1 MIGAG
6 CDSSRGVGDRSNKD
20 TRRRRLRFGPR
31 RSTLQG
37 VKAANFRFDADL
49 EELLPKSWRCSTGIY
64 WFAGPQSAKH
74 LIEALGIPHTEVG
87 AIVVN
92 GMPSGLGYLVR
103 QGDYVQVHGADQ
115 AMPVKEPRFVI
126 DGHLGRLNARLRM
139 LGFDCAYRGDCLDTE
154 LADLA
159 ANEDRFLLTR
169 DRRLL
174 MRKTV
179 SKGYLVRTLHPTPQL
194 HEVIRRFGLRQWT
207 RPFRRCI
214 RCNAVLEAIEKQA
227 VSDRLEPL
235 TRLYFDEFRICPSCA
250 QIYWKGS
257 HFGRMQQIIGSLDIP
272 GHDPRL
278 D

>member
-1 MIGAG
+1 MKAAIF
-6 CDSSRGVGDRSNKD
+6 
-20 TRRRRLRFGPR
+20 RFG
-31 RSTLQG
+31 
-37 VKAANFRFDADL
+37 ADL
-49 EELLPKSWRCSTGIY
+49 EELLPRSWRRSTGIY
-64 WFAGPQSAKH
+64 CFAGPQSAKH

-92 GMPSGLGYLVR
+92 GIPSGLAYLVR
-103 QGDYVQVHGADQ
+103 EGDDVQVQGARD
-115 AMPVKEPRFVI
+115 ATPLEEPRFVI

-139 LGFDCAYRGDCLDTE
+139 LGFDCAYRSDWLDSE

-159 ANEDRFLLTR
+159 VNEDRILLTR

-174 MRKTV
+174 MRKTI
-179 SKGYLVRTLHPTPQL
+179 SKGYLVRALHPTPQL
-194 HEVIRRFGLRQWT
+194 HEVTRHFGLRKWT

-214 RCNAVLEAIEKQA
+214 RCNAVLEGIEKQA

-257 HFGRMQQIIGSLDIP
+257 HVGRMQMMMSSLDIP
-272 GHDPRL
+272 GPDQAL